1 MRRKVVVAL
10 VAMMIALSFSGVASA
25 FHMITGEVISAYP
38 SEGILTIN
46 AQGQE
51 MTFNVVQENAA
62 TVLADLKRGA
72 KVAVNY
78 SMTGGER
85 PLCHHVF
92 SWPVGG

>member
-1 MRRKVVVAL
+1 MRRKVAVTL
-10 VAMMIALSFSGVASA
+10 VAMMIALSFSGVAFAS
-25 FHMITGEVISAYP
+25 HMITGEVISAYP

-51 MTFNVVQENAA
+51 MTFNVVQKNAA
-62 TVLADLKRGA
+62 KVLADLKRGA

-78 SMTGGER
+78 SMTGGEQ

-92 SWPVGG
+92 PWPVGG